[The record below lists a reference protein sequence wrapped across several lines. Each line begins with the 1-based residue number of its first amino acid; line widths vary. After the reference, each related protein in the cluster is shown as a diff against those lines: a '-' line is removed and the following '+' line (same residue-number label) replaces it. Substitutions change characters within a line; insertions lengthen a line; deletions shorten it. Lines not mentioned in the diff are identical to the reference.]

1 MKDPI
6 LFFLKDFPQISLL
19 LFHKICALFFQIFLL
34 LFPDVTATFNSPIIK
49 ITSIENMKMYSQIYL
64 TFGAQSRHEGQIGS
78 ADLWKGEVCWSG
90 LLESQSF
97 ESLRNFNRIL
107 KY

>member
-1 MKDPI
+1 MK
-6 LFFLKDFPQISLL
+6 
-19 LFHKICALFFQIFLL
+19 A
-34 LFPDVTATFNSPIIK
+34 
-49 ITSIENMKMYSQIYL
+49 YSQIYL

-97 ESLRNFNRIL
+97 ESLRNFNRIKFPVHDPWETEPEETAPEHPPCRSASQCL
-107 KY
+107 VI